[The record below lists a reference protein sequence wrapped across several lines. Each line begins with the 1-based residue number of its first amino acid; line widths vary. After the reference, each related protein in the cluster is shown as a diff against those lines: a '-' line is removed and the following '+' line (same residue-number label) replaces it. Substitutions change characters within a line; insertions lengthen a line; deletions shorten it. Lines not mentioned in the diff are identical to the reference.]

1 MTANGIFQLV
11 LYVVV
16 LVALAK
22 PLGAYMAR
30 VYEGRRLALD
40 RVLGWLERLIYR
52 LGAVRPNEE
61 MGWKAYALAMLSFN
75 LLGLLAVYL
84 LQRVQG
90 GLPFNPQGMAAVSPD
105 SSFNTAV
112 SFATNTNWQGYGGE
126 TTMSYLTQM
135 LALTVQNFV
144 SAASGMAT
152 LVALIRGFARRS
164 SETIGNFWVDLT
176 RGTLY
181 ILLPL
186 SFVLALALV
195 SQGVVQTFD
204 SYAKATVV
212 QPTQYEEPETDK
224 DGKPVL
230 DEKGQPKMKKST
242 LTEQVIAVGPAASQ
256 IAIKQLGTNGGGF
269 FNVNSAHPL
278 ENPTPLANFLE
289 MLSILLISAALCY
302 TFGVMVGDTRQGWT
316 VLAAMT
322 VIFVVLLGV
331 CYVAEQNGAVFVK
344 QGVDHTAGALQS
356 GGNMEGKEI
365 RFGIANSVLWATA
378 TTSASNGSVN
388 AMHDSF
394 TPLGGLVPMWLI
406 QLGEVVYGGVGSGL
420 YGMLMFA
427 IVAVFVAGLMV
438 GRTPEYLGKKIEA
451 YEMKMSSL
459 VILIT
464 PALVLIG
471 TSIGVVAAA
480 GKAGMA
486 NPGIHGFSEVLYA
499 FSSASNN
506 NGSAFAG
513 LSANTPFYNTALG
526 LVMLFGRYWLAVP
539 VLAIAGSLAR
549 KKIVPSGPGT
559 LATCTPLFVVLLVGV
574 VILVGALTF
583 VPALALGPIVEHLT
597 LIAVK

>member
-11 LYVVV
+11 FFVAV
-16 LVALAK
+16 LLALVK

-30 VYEGRRLALD
+30 VYEGRRLLLD
-40 RVLGWLERLIYR
+40 RVLGGVERLIYR
-52 LGAVRPNEE
+52 AAGVWPNAE
-61 MGWKAYALAMLSFN
+61 MGWKAYAGAMLAFN
-75 LLGLLAVYL
+75 LLGLLAVYV

-90 GLPFNPQGMAAVSPD
+90 GLPLNPQGMGAVSPD

-126 TTMSYLTQM
+126 STMSYLTQM

-176 RGTLY
+176 RGALY

-186 SFVLALALV
+186 AFVLALVLV
-195 SQGVVQTFD
+195 SQGVVQTFGP
-204 SYAKATVV
+204 YPKAMVV

-230 DEKGQPKMKKST
+230 DDKGQAKMKKST
-242 LTEQVIAVGPAASQ
+242 LTEQIIAVGPAASQ

-269 FNVNSAHPL
+269 FNANSAHPL

-289 MLSILLISAALCY
+289 MLSILLIAAALCY

-316 VLAAMT
+316 LLAAMT
-322 VIFVVLLGV
+322 VLFVALLGV
-331 CYVAEQNGAVFVK
+331 CYVAEQNGAVLVK
-344 QGVDHTAGALQS
+344 QGVDHTASALQS

-365 RFGIANSVLWATA
+365 RFGIANSALWATA
-378 TTSASNGSVN
+378 TTAASNGSVN
-388 AMHDSF
+388 AMHDSY
-394 TPLGGLVPMWLI
+394 TPLGGLVPLWMI

-471 TSIGVVAAA
+471 TSVGVVTAA
-480 GKAGMA
+480 GKAGIL
-486 NPGIHGFSEVLYA
+486 NPGIHGFSEILYA

-526 LVMLFGRYWLAVP
+526 LAMLFGRYWLAVP

-559 LATCTPLFVVLLVGV
+559 LATATPLFVALLVGV
-574 VILVGALTF
+574 VVLVGALTF
-583 VPALALGPIVEHLT
+583 VPALALGPIVEHVT
-597 LIAVK
+597 LIAAK